1 MTASLKNKLRRGISP
16 IALAV
21 LMAVALVVWLLLG
34 DTRSAKDDA
43 PPPKEQVEEQLHEV
57 ETQWSQAEPLTRE
70 QVLQGQLLPWQQVRV
85 MSQVSGRVEKLLK
98 QQGEAVSA
106 GEPLLELSDEG
117 RSQQLTQAQA
127 IYRLRQKELESARKL
142 RSSNYVTENEIIRLE
157 GEVARAQAELSA
169 AQLAVEYNT
178 PVAPFD
184 GVVDRRYVEVGELV
198 QSGAELMSLVN
209 VKRLKATAHIP
220 QQDAGRVA
228 EGQAVKLRLLD
239 GRELEG
245 EVRFISLAADPQTR
259 SFYVEAEV
267 ANPELWRVAGG
278 SATLRIQLPEVMAHQ
293 FSPALLRLGPDG
305 NLGVHAVD
313 ADGQVVNYPVRVVA
327 ITDEGATV
335 EGLPERLQVI
345 TQGAGF
351 VEPGQQVRTE
361 IATETDES
369 DNGAASKFQ
378 PEATQGGPLPG
389 QGAAE

>member
-1 MTASLKNKLRRGISP
+1 M
-16 IALAV
+16 ALAI
-21 LMAVALVVWLLLG
+21 LMAVALVIWLLLG
-34 DTRSAKDDA
+34 DTRSAKDTA
-43 PPPKEQVEEQLHEV
+43 PPPEEQAEEQMHEV
-57 ETQWSQAEPLTRE
+57 ETRWSQAQPLTRE
-70 QVLQGQLLPWQQVRV
+70 QVLQGQLLPWQQVQV
-85 MSQVSGRVEKLLK
+85 MAQVSGRVAKLLK
-98 QQGEAVSA
+98 QQGDVVSA

-117 RSQQLTQAQA
+117 RSQQLTQARA
-127 IYRLRQKELESARKL
+127 IYRLRQKELDGARKL
-142 RSSNYVTENEIIRLE
+142 RASNYVTENEIIRLE
-157 GEVARAQAELSA
+157 GEVARAQADLSA
-169 AQLAVEYNT
+169 AQLAVEYNS

-184 GVVDRRYVEVGELV
+184 GVVDRHHVEIGELV
-198 QSGAELMSLVN
+198 QPGAELMSLVN
-209 VKRLKATAHIP
+209 VSRLKATAQIP

-259 SFYVEAEV
+259 SFYVEAEL

-313 ADGQVVNYPVRVVA
+313 EDGRVINYPVRVVA
-327 ITDEGATV
+327 ITNEGATV

-351 VEPGQQVRTE
+351 VDPGQQVRTE
-361 IATETDES
+361 VVPEDETADAKASNEFQP
-369 DNGAASKFQ
+369 GAAQS
-378 PEATQGGPLPG
+378 GPLPG